1 MSAPAVPVPA
11 GAAVARRRRTR
22 GKIAVPL
29 DPVGTQAR
37 SAPAVLLASE
47 GREFSAESIA
57 LAAELAG
64 GAGGEVHVLSIA
76 RVHGVSFGLP
86 NPGLLPS
93 RAEWDAQ
100 HEAVARAVA
109 KLRRRGIN
117 AGGQVLGTR
126 KAAVRICGAAQQLGC
141 EAIVMGADPARSR
154 VVGDMI
160 WSQEP
165 QRVQRRAKIPV
176 HLAIEDPPAAGR

>member
-1 MSAPAVPVPA
+1 MSAPAIPAPAVPV
-11 GAAVARRRRTR
+11 ARRRRAR
-22 GKIAVPL
+22 GKIAVPR
-29 DPVGTQAR
+29 DPVRAVVR
-37 SAPAVLLASE
+37 STPAVLLASE
-47 GREFSAESIA
+47 GRDFSAESIA

-86 NPGLLPS
+86 NPGLLPTHG
-93 RAEWDAQ
+93 EWEDQ
-100 HEAVARAVA
+100 RESVARAVA

-126 KAAVRICGAAQQLGC
+126 AATKRICGAAAELGC
-141 EAIVMGADPARSR
+141 EAIVMGADPGRPPLI
-154 VVGDMI
+154 GGMI

-165 QRVQRRAKIPV
+165 QRVQRRAKVPV
-176 HLAIEDPPAAGR
+176 HLSIAEPAGTGG

>member
-1 MSAPAVPVPA
+1 MSAPAVPAPAVVPR
-11 GAAVARRRRTR
+11 ARRRRTR
-22 GKIAVPL
+22 GKIAVPQ
-29 DPVGTQAR
+29 DPVREHARQA
-37 SAPAVLLASE
+37 PPVLLASE
-47 GREFSAESIA
+47 GRDFSAASIA

-64 GAGGEVHVLSIA
+64 GAGGEVHVLAIA

-86 NPGLLPS
+86 NPGLLPN

-100 HEAVARAVA
+100 RDAVARAAA

-126 KAAVRICGAAQQLGC
+126 AATKRICAAAEALGC
-141 EAIVMGADPARSR
+141 EAIVMGADPGRSR

-165 QRVQRRAKIPV
+165 QRVQRRAKVPV
-176 HLAIEDPPAAGR
+176 HLAIEDPPAAGG

>member
-1 MSAPAVPVPA
+1 MSDPAVAAPAVPV
-11 GAAVARRRRTR
+11 ARRRRAR

-29 DPVGTQAR
+29 DPVRTEAR
-37 SAPAVLLASE
+37 RAPAVLLASE
-47 GREFSAESIA
+47 GRDFSAESIA
-57 LAAELAG
+57 LATELAG
-64 GAGGEVHVLSIA
+64 GAGGEVHVLAIA

-93 RAEWDAQ
+93 QAEWAAQ
-100 HEAVARAVA
+100 REAVARAVA

-126 KAAVRICGAAQQLGC
+126 AATKRILGAAQQLGC
-141 EAIVMGADPARSR
+141 ESIVMGADPARPR
-154 VVGDMI
+154 LIGDMI

-176 HLAIEDPPAAGR
+176 HLAIEPPPAAGG